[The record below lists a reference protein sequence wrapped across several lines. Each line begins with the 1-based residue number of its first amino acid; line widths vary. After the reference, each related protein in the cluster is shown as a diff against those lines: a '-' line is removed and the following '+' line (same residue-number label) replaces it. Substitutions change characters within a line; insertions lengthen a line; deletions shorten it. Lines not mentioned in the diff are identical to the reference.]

1 MQRVYDFLKE
11 AKTYYLCTVDNGIPR
26 VRPFGT
32 VDLYDGKIYIQTGK
46 VKDCSKQMAA
56 NPNIAICA
64 MGPGGWIR
72 INAEAV
78 NDDSREAKVHM
89 LEAYPNLKKMYDPD
103 DDNTQVLYLKNAR
116 AELNKGQDKI
126 IIEF

>member
-1 MQRVYDFLKE
+1 
-11 AKTYYLCTVDNGIPR
+11 
-26 VRPFGT
+26 
-32 VDLYDGKIYIQTGK
+32 
-46 VKDCSKQMAA
+46 MAA

-89 LEAYPNLKKMYDPD
+89 LEAYPHLKKMYDPD

>member
-11 AKTYYLCTVDNGIPR
+11 AKTYYLCTIDGDVPR

-32 VDLYDGKIYIQTGK
+32 IDLYDVKLYIQPGK
-46 VKDCSKQMAA
+46 VKDVSKQMAK
-56 NPNIAICA
+56 NPNVAICA

-78 NDDSREAKVHM
+78 NDDSREAKAHM

-103 DDNTQVLYLKNAR
+103 DDNTQVLYLKNAT
-116 AELNKGQDKI
+116 AELNKGQEKI
-126 IIEF
+126 IIKF